1 MEPPRAETVFVR
13 HYDRLARI
21 AYLVAPAVP
30 GRQSRL
36 VRAHRLVHR
45 ALPWRG
51 RIALTYPQMVARVL
65 RRAAR
70 SRRVGLPVLVTWAW
84 HTPVDGGPDHHRLEA
99 ALAAAEPG
107 TRAAYVLTM
116 VEHLAARDAVV
127 LLQQAGWADA
137 VAQVATASALR
148 QRIHNEHG
156 IHPDHQ
162 RHLLAA
168 PPADPTLS
176 RLRAPDPLMVRAAR
190 VTRAAALPV
199 ALAAV
204 AAGALLV
211 R

>member
-1 MEPPRAETVFVR
+1 VEALRAETVFVR

-36 VRAHRLVHR
+36 VRAHRLVHQ

-51 RIALTYPQMVARVL
+51 RTSLTYPQMVARVV

-84 HTPVDGGPDHHRLEA
+84 HTPVDGGPEHHRLDA

-148 QRIHNEHG
+148 QRIHEEYG
-156 IHPDHQ
+156 IHPEHQ

-176 RLRAPDPLMVRAAR
+176 RLRAPDPLMVRAHR
-190 VTRAAALPV
+190 VSRAFAVLAV
-199 ALAAV
+199 VAAV
-204 AAGALLV
+204 AAAAVIV

>member
-1 MEPPRAETVFVR
+1 MEAPRAETVFVR

-51 RIALTYPQMVARVL
+51 RTALTYPQMVARVV

-84 HTPVDGGPDHHRLEA
+84 HTPVDGGPEHHRLDA

-148 QRIHNEHG
+148 QRIHDEHR

-162 RHLLAA
+162 RQLLAA
-168 PPADPTLS
+168 PAADPTIT

-190 VTRAAALPV
+190 TSRAVVIPL

-204 AAGALLV
+204 AIAAVIL